1 MDEFTQEDA
10 KENPE
15 DQLQEESTQAEA
27 VQDAEIQVE
36 LEQAEEEPEDSV
48 LEVAEI
54 SAEEKLGRW
63 LESPL
68 LTTLSLNWTKLIFVG
83 IILLAIV
90 TRFYDLESRV
100 MSHDENSHVYF
111 SWQLYRG
118 NNYAHDPVTH
128 GPFQFHAVALS
139 YFLFGDN
146 DLTARIPSAVFGI
159 AAVAFLWAYK
169 RYLGKTGTLIAAAL
183 FVISPFLLYYDRYVR
198 NESFVVLFGLV
209 ALWAALRYM
218 DTGKPQFLY
227 YLSAATA
234 LHFTTKET
242 SFIYTAQLLLFLGF
256 LFIYRLN
263 QLPWKNPGNRH
274 LFNIFLIAAALFLV
288 IAIGVNQIVTPDVA
302 IPEPVVTAETGEEA
316 AGAGLPAISPMVLL
330 FMGLGG
336 LSFLIGFG
344 IMLYG
349 FGFQA
354 LRKERSFGLM
364 LLLLTLVLPS
374 LAAFP
379 MFVSGLNPTD
389 YYTNE
394 GILRIVAFLIPMAA
408 IAIAAGMWWNP
419 REWLINNAIFYII
432 FVLFFT
438 TFFTNG
444 RGLLTGLMGS
454 LGYWLEQQGVERG
467 SQPKYYYLLVQIP
480 VYEYLGALG
489 TLLAGGMGLGWLI
502 QKSGI
507 PVMSPRP
514 RRIFSIGS
522 VIQVPEFP
530 EEDPIQ
536 PVNATRRKGIFGIE
550 LIENPETGEL
560 SPIASKLQAV
570 LLLIFWAIS
579 SLAAYSYAGEKMPW
593 LTVHIAWPMLLVT
606 GWVLG
611 KLFDQ
616 IQWKH
621 FFQRKGVLG
630 VTLIV
635 LLLVSLA
642 ITVSLS
648 LTSMNLETG
657 RLSADYWVALAAS
670 ILSAIGMI
678 VVVWSWKF
686 QEFLRVATLV
696 IFTGLAVL
704 TARASF
710 RAAYINYD
718 YPTEYL
724 VYAHSA
730 DGIKV
735 ILSQIEE
742 ISERVTDGNDLVIAY
757 DNETTYPYWWYLR
770 DYHNQRYYAADPT
783 RDLRNAPVIM
793 VGQANFAKLEP
804 IVGQAYERFDYNR
817 IWWPNQD
824 YFDNFSYIRSYLS
837 DPETRQAMWVALFD
851 IWFNRDYT
859 KYGQVTGKDFSLPNW
874 SPADRMRLYIRKDIA
889 AQLWDHGAAPVAA
902 EVVADPYENKGI
914 SLQPD
919 FVFGALDTE
928 PGYFNAPRDM
938 AIAPDGSLYVADS
951 RNNRIQHF
959 DAAGNFL
966 DAFGAYGSIDT
977 DTAGNGQFYEPWGL
991 AVAEDGSIFVADTWN
1006 HRIQKFSLD
1015 GEFITTWG
1023 FFNQSTDDPYAMW
1036 GPRDVAIDLN
1046 GNVLVTDTGN
1056 KRVLVYDQEGNYVT
1070 QFGGQGFSPGEFDE
1084 PVGLAVDPDTGM
1096 IYVAD
1101 TWNQRIQA
1109 FQVDENN
1116 IYVPVNAW
1124 DISGWY
1130 GQSLDNKPYLDAR
1143 NGQVFVVDPEYPRI
1157 LAFTSDGQFNYY
1169 WGEDVASLGIAS
1181 GVAVD
1186 QDGGV
1191 WVSDGANSQIL
1202 HFTLP

>member
-1 MDEFTQEDA
+1 MDEFTQEEA
-10 KENPE
+10 NENPE
-15 DQLQEESTQAEA
+15 EQDMEEQVQAEGVEVEPVQTEQAQEEKNQE
-27 VQDAEIQVE
+27 E
-36 LEQAEEEPEDSV
+36 LEPTDEASEESA
-48 LEVAEI
+48 LEVEEV
-54 SAEEKLGRW
+54 SAEEKFSKW

-68 LTTLSLNWTKLIFVG
+68 LNTLSLNWTKLIFVG
-83 IILLAIV
+83 IILLAIF

-146 DLTARIPSAVFGI
+146 DLTARIPSVVFGI

-256 LFIYRLN
+256 LFICRVN
-263 QLPWKNPGNRH
+263 KLPWKNPGNRH
-274 LFNIFLIAAALFLV
+274 LFNVFLIAAAIFLL

-302 IPEPVVTAETGEEA
+302 IPEPTVTTETGEEA

-379 MFVSGLNPTD
+379 MFVSGLDPTD
-389 YYTNE
+389 YYTRE
-394 GILRIVAFLIPMAA
+394 GVLRIIAFLIPMAA
-408 IAIAAGMWWNP
+408 IAIAAGLWWNP
-419 REWLINNAIFYII
+419 RQWVINNAIFYII

-444 RGLLTGLMGS
+444 NGLLTGLMGS

-467 SQPKYYYLLVQIP
+467 SQPLYYYALVQIP
-480 VYEYLGALG
+480 VYEFLGALG
-489 TLLAGGMGLGWLI
+489 TLLAGGMGLGWLFKKRP
-502 QKSGI
+502 QKVEMI
-507 PVMSPRP
+507 
-514 RRIFSIGS
+514 
-522 VIQVPEFP
+522 
-530 EEDPIQ
+530 ED
-536 PVNATRRKGIFGIE
+536 AE
-550 LIENPETGEL
+550 SGEL
-560 SPIASKLQAV
+560 SARASKLQAA
-570 LLLIFWAIS
+570 LLLIFWAVS

-616 IQWKH
+616 IKWKH

-630 VTLIV
+630 AALVV
-635 LLLVSLA
+635 LLLVCSAIAVGLA
-642 ITVSLS
+642 MTEA
-648 LTSMNLETG
+648 NPETG
-657 RLSADYWVALAAS
+657 SLDVNFWVALSAS
-670 ILSAIGMI
+670 ALSAAALIF
-678 VVVWSWKF
+678 VVWSWKF
-686 QEFLRVATLV
+686 QDFLRVATLV
-696 IFTGLAVL
+696 IFTGLTVL

-742 ISERVTDGNDLVIAY
+742 ISARVTDGNDLVIAY

-837 DPETRQAMWVALFD
+837 DPATRQEMWLALFD

-859 KYGQVTGKDFSLPNW
+859 KYGRVTGKDFSLPNW

-889 AQLWDHGAAPVAA
+889 AQLWDHGTAPVAA
-902 EVVADPYENKGI
+902 EVIADPYEDKGI

-919 FVFGALDTE
+919 FIIGASGTE
-928 PGYFNAPRDM
+928 NGFFNAPRDL
-938 AIAPDGSLYVADS
+938 AIAPDGSLYVADW

-959 DAAGNFL
+959 DAEGNFL
-966 DAFGAYGSIDT
+966 DAFGTFGSAEQAPSDT

-991 AVAEDGSIFVADTWN
+991 AVAAGGSIFVADTWN
-1006 HRIQKFSLD
+1006 HRIQKFSPE
-1015 GEFITTWG
+1015 GEFIASWG
-1023 FFNQSTDDPYAMW
+1023 YFNQSTDDPFAMW
-1036 GPRDVAIDLN
+1036 GPRDVAIDSN

-1056 KRVLVYDQEGNYVT
+1056 KRVLVYDQQGNYLT

-1116 IYVPVNAW
+1116 IYAPVNAW
-1124 DISGWY
+1124 DINGWY
-1130 GQSLDNKPYLDAR
+1130 GQSLDNKPYLEAR
-1143 NGQVFVVDPEYPRI
+1143 NGQVFIVDPEYPRI
-1157 LAFTSDGQFNYY
+1157 LAFTGDGQFNYY
-1169 WGEDVASLGIAS
+1169 WGEDVAGLGIAS

-1186 QDGGV
+1186 PDGGV